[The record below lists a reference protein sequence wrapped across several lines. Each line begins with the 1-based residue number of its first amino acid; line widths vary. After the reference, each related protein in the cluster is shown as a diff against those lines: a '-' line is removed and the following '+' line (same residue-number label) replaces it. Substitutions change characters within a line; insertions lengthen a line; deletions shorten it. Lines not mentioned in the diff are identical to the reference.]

1 MVVDRKE
8 EGILPFLALEEWRQG
23 EGSHH
28 LLVLEVGYDH
38 QAGHAIEIAV
48 EVYLVEGV

>member
-8 EGILPFLALEEWRQG
+8 EGVLPSIALDEGRQG

-28 LLVLEVGYDH
+28 LLVLEVGYDQ